1 MPQNSALAQQLS
13 KVFSLPP
20 PFEKLSRKHRSHKN
34 RWARMRTHNSR
45 HAAFCL
51 IRVLTAVLL
60 SAGMTVACDQ
70 APQNKQAGAAA
81 PPAVTVAYPLQ
92 KEITEWDEFT
102 GRFEAV
108 ETVEI
113 RSRVS
118 GFLQSKHFNDGQKV
132 SKGDLLFKIDPRPFE
147 ISLAQA
153 TAQLK
158 QAAARLQL
166 AKSDAARAK
175 KLSRRGNISKQKLE
189 ESESQLLEKSASLE
203 AAKARVREVNLNLEW
218 SEVRS
223 PITGRPSDAR
233 VDVGNLISGGPTNST
248 LLTTVVSLDPIHFII
263 IGSEA
268 DFLKYMRLDR
278 AGKRISSRVAPNP
291 VIVRLADETDF
302 KHKGNMDFVDN
313 AIDPRSGTIRARAIF
328 PNPTGILTPGL
339 FGHMRLFGGES
350 EALLIPDT
358 AIASDQARKIVQI
371 AGEDGSIAPRIVTLG
386 PMVDGLRVIRT
397 GLKATDKIVIK
408 GLQRIRPG
416 QKVNAELGTI
426 EMRPAK
432 NN

>member
-1 MPQNSALAQQLS
+1 
-13 KVFSLPP
+13 
-20 PFEKLSRKHRSHKN
+20 
-34 RWARMRTHNSR
+34 MRTNISQ
-45 HAAFCL
+45 HAAVRL
-51 IRVLTAVLL
+51 IRILTVIAL
-60 SAGMTVACDQ
+60 STGMTFACDQ
-70 APQNKQAGAAA
+70 ASPEKQRSAA
-81 PPAVTVAYPLQ
+81 PPAVTVAYPVQQ
-92 KEITEWDEFT
+92 KITEWDEFT

-113 RSRVS
+113 RARVS
-118 GFLQSKHFNDGQKV
+118 GFLESKHFNDGQEV
-132 SKGDLLFKIDPRPFE
+132 NKGDLLFKIDPRPFE

-153 TAQLK
+153 NAQVE
-158 QAAARLQL
+158 QAAAQLQI
-166 AKSDAARAK
+166 AKSDAERAK
-175 KLSRRGNISKQKLE
+175 KLSRKRTISKQELE
-189 ESESQLLEKSASLE
+189 ESQALQREKTALLE
-203 AAKARVREVNLNLEW
+203 AAKSRVMEVKLDLEW

-233 VDVGNLISGGPTNST
+233 VDIGNLISGGPTNST

-278 AGKRISSRVAPNP
+278 AGKRTSSRVAPNP
-291 VIVRLADETDF
+291 VNVRLADETEF
-302 KHKGNMDFVDN
+302 KHRGNMNFVDN
-313 AIDPRSGTIRARAIF
+313 AIDVKSGTIRARAIF

-350 EALLIPDT
+350 DALLIPDT

-371 AGEDGSIAPRIVTLG
+371 SLDDGSVAPRIVTLG

-416 QKVNAELGTI
+416 QKVTAELGKI
-426 EMRPAK
+426 ETPPAQ
-432 NN
+432 

>member
-1 MPQNSALAQQLS
+1 MVA
-13 KVFSLPP
+13 
-20 PFEKLSRKHRSHKN
+20 
-34 RWARMRTHNSR
+34 
-45 HAAFCL
+45 
-51 IRVLTAVLL
+51 L
-60 SAGMTVACDQ
+60 SASLTFACDQ
-70 APQNKQAGAAA
+70 APEKEQQGATA
-81 PPAVTVAYPLQ
+81 PPAVTVAYPVQ
-92 KEITEWDEFT
+92 KNITEWDEFT

-118 GFLQSKHFNDGQKV
+118 GFLESKHFNDGQRV
-132 SKGDLLFKIDPRPFE
+132 NKGALLFKIDPRPFE

-153 TAQLK
+153 TAQVE
-158 QAAARLQL
+158 QAAARLQI
-166 AKSDAARAK
+166 AKSDTERAER
-175 KLSRRGNISKQKLE
+175 LSRKGNLSKQ
-189 ESESQLLEKSASLE
+189 SLE
-203 AAKARVREVNLNLEW
+203 ASQALQRERTALLNEAKARVMEVKLDLEW

-223 PITGRPSDAR
+223 PISGRPSDAR
-233 VDVGNLISGGPTNST
+233 VDIGNLISGGPANST

-278 AGKRISSRVAPNP
+278 SGKRTSSRVAPNP
-291 VIVRLADETDF
+291 VIVRLADESSF

-339 FGHMRLFGGES
+339 FGQLRLFGGES
-350 EALLIPDT
+350 DALLIPDT

-371 AGEDGSIAPRIVTLG
+371 ANDDGSVAPRIVTLG

-416 QKVNAELGTI
+416 QMVTAELETI
-426 EMRPAK
+426 ETRPAQK
-432 NN
+432 

>member
-1 MPQNSALAQQLS
+1 M
-13 KVFSLPP
+13 
-20 PFEKLSRKHRSHKN
+20 RKIISQHV
-34 RWARMRTHNSR
+34 
-45 HAAFCL
+45 AFRL
-51 IRVLTAVLL
+51 IRILAAVAL
-60 SAGMTVACDQ
+60 SASLTFACDQ
-70 APQNKQAGAAA
+70 APQEKQQGAAP
-81 PPAVTVAYPLQ
+81 PPAVTVAYPVQ

-108 ETVEI
+108 ENVEI

-118 GFLQSKHFNDGQKV
+118 GYLESKHFNDGQEV

-153 TAQLK
+153 RAQLE
-158 QAAARLQL
+158 QAAAQLQF
-166 AKSDAARAK
+166 AVSNANRTKS
-175 KLSRRGNISKQKLE
+175 LSRRGNVSEQKLE
-189 ESESQLLEKSASLE
+189 ESEALLRERKALLE
-203 AAKARVREVNLNLEW
+203 AAKARVDEVKLDLEW

-233 VDVGNLISGGPTNST
+233 VDIGNLISGGPTNST

-278 AGKRISSRVAPNP
+278 SGKRASSRGAPNP
-291 VIVRLADETDF
+291 VIVRLADEADY
-302 KHKGNMDFVDN
+302 KHKGNMDFLDN
-313 AIDPRSGTIRARAIF
+313 AIDTRSGTIRARAIF
-328 PNPTGILTPGL
+328 PNPTGILTTGL
-339 FGHMRLFGGES
+339 FGRMRLFGGES
-350 EALLIPDT
+350 DALLIPDT

-371 AGEDGSIAPRIVTLG
+371 ANDDGSVAPRIVTLG

-416 QKVNAELGTI
+416 QKVRTELGTI
-426 EMRPAK
+426 EMRPAQ
-432 NN
+432 N

>member
-1 MPQNSALAQQLS
+1 
-13 KVFSLPP
+13 
-20 PFEKLSRKHRSHKN
+20 
-34 RWARMRTHNSR
+34 MRVNISQ
-45 HAAFCL
+45 HAAVRL
-51 IRVLTAVLL
+51 IRILTVIAL
-60 SAGMTVACDQ
+60 STSMTFACDQ
-70 APQNKQAGAAA
+70 ASPEKQRSAA
-81 PPAVTVAYPLQ
+81 PPAVTVAYPVQQ
-92 KEITEWDEFT
+92 KITEWDEFT

-113 RSRVS
+113 RARVS
-118 GFLQSKHFNDGQKV
+118 GFLESKHFNDGQKV
-132 SKGDLLFKIDPRPFE
+132 KKGDLLFKIDPRPFE

-153 TAQLK
+153 NAQVE
-158 QAAARLQL
+158 QAAAQLQI
-166 AKSDAARAK
+166 AKSDAERAK
-175 KLSRRGNISKQKLE
+175 RLSRKRTISKQELE
-189 ESESQLLEKSASLE
+189 ESQALQREKTALLK
-203 AAKARVREVNLNLEW
+203 AAKSRVMEVKLDLEW

-233 VDVGNLISGGPTNST
+233 VDIGNLISGGPTNST

-278 AGKRISSRVAPNP
+278 AGKRTSSRVAPNP
-291 VIVRLADETDF
+291 VIVRLADETEF
-302 KHKGNMDFVDN
+302 KHKGSMNFVDN
-313 AIDPRSGTIRARAIF
+313 AIDLKSGTIRARAIF

-350 EALLIPDT
+350 DALLIPDT

-371 AGEDGSIAPRIVTLG
+371 SLDDGSVAPRIVTLG
-386 PMVDGLRVIRT
+386 PMVNGLRVIRT

-416 QKVNAELGTI
+416 QKVTAELGKI
-426 EMRPAK
+426 EAPPAQ
-432 NN
+432 

>member
-1 MPQNSALAQQLS
+1 
-13 KVFSLPP
+13 
-20 PFEKLSRKHRSHKN
+20 
-34 RWARMRTHNSR
+34 
-45 HAAFCL
+45 
-51 IRVLTAVLL
+51 
-60 SAGMTVACDQ
+60 MTFACDQ
-70 APQNKQAGAAA
+70 ASPKKQRDAA
-81 PPAVTVAYPLQ
+81 PPAVTVAYPVQQ
-92 KEITEWDEFT
+92 KITEWDDFT

-113 RSRVS
+113 RARVS
-118 GFLQSKHFNDGQKV
+118 GFLESKHFNDGQKV
-132 SKGDLLFKIDPRPFE
+132 NKGDLLFKIDPRPFE

-153 TAQLK
+153 NAQVE
-158 QAAARLQL
+158 QAAAQLQI
-166 AKSDAARAK
+166 AKSDAERAK
-175 KLSRRGNISKQKLE
+175 RLSRKQTISKQELE
-189 ESESQLLEKSASLE
+189 ESQALQREKTALLK
-203 AAKARVREVNLNLEW
+203 AAKSRVMEVKLDLEW

-233 VDVGNLISGGPTNST
+233 VDIGNLISGGPTNST

-278 AGKRISSRVAPNP
+278 AGKRTSSRVAPNP
-291 VIVRLADETDF
+291 VIVRLADETEF
-302 KHKGNMDFVDN
+302 KHKGNMNFVDN
-313 AIDPRSGTIRARAIF
+313 AIDVKSGTIRARAIF

-350 EALLIPDT
+350 DALLIPDT

-371 AGEDGSIAPRIVTLG
+371 SLDDGSVAPRIVTLG

-416 QKVNAELGTI
+416 QKVTAELGKI
-426 EMRPAK
+426 ETPPAQ
-432 NN
+432 

>member
-1 MPQNSALAQQLS
+1 
-13 KVFSLPP
+13 
-20 PFEKLSRKHRSHKN
+20 
-34 RWARMRTHNSR
+34 MRTTISQ
-45 HAAFCL
+45 HAALRL
-51 IRVLTAVLL
+51 IRILTAVVL
-60 SAGMTVACDQ
+60 SASLTFACNQ
-70 APQNKQAGAAA
+70 APQKKQQGAAA
-81 PPAVTVAYPLQ
+81 PPAVTVAYPVQ
-92 KEITEWDEFT
+92 KKITEWDEFT

-118 GFLQSKHFNDGQKV
+118 GFLESKHFNDGQKV

-153 TAQLK
+153 TAELE
-158 QAAARLQL
+158 QAAAQLQL
-166 AKSDAARAK
+166 AKSDANRAEI
-175 KLSRRGNISKQKLE
+175 LSGKGTISQQKLE
-189 ESESQLLEKSASLE
+189 ASQALLREKTALLE
-203 AAKARVREVNLNLEW
+203 AAKARFREVNLNLEW

-233 VDVGNLISGGPTNST
+233 VDIGNLISGGPTNST

-278 AGKRISSRVAPNP
+278 AGKRPSSRVAPNP
-291 VIVRLADETDF
+291 VIVRLADEVGF
-302 KHKGNMDFVDN
+302 KHKGNMDFLDN

-328 PNPTGILTPGL
+328 PNPTGVLTPGL

-350 EALLIPDT
+350 DALLIPDT
-358 AIASDQARKIVQI
+358 AISSDQARKIVQI
-371 AGEDGSIAPRIVTLG
+371 ANDDGSVAPSIVTLG

-397 GLKATDKIVIK
+397 GLKATDKVVIK

-416 QKVNAELGTI
+416 QKVTAELGIIKTA
-426 EMRPAK
+426 PSK
-432 NN
+432 

>member
-1 MPQNSALAQQLS
+1 MTISQH
-13 KVFSLPP
+13 V
-20 PFEKLSRKHRSHKN
+20 
-34 RWARMRTHNSR
+34 
-45 HAAFCL
+45 AFRL
-51 IRVLTAVLL
+51 IRIFTAVALGASL
-60 SAGMTVACDQ
+60 TVACDQ
-70 APQNKQAGAAA
+70 APPKKQQGAAA
-81 PPAVTVAYPLQ
+81 PPVVAVAYPVQ
-92 KEITEWDEFT
+92 KQITEWDEFT

-118 GFLQSKHFNDGQKV
+118 GFLESKHFNDGQSV
-132 SKGDLLFKIDPRPFE
+132 NKGALLFKIDPRPFE
-147 ISLAQA
+147 IAVAQA
-153 TAQLK
+153 TAQVE
-158 QAAARLQL
+158 QAAARLQI
-166 AKSDAARAK
+166 AKSDAERAER
-175 KLSRRGNISKQKLE
+175 LSRKGNLSKQRLE
-189 ESESQLLEKSASLE
+189 ASQALQRERTALLN
-203 AAKARVREVNLNLEW
+203 AAKARVMEVTLDLEW

-223 PITGRPSDAR
+223 PISGRPSDAR
-233 VDVGNLISGGPTNST
+233 VDIGNLISGGPANST

-278 AGKRISSRVAPNP
+278 SGKRTSSRVAPNP
-291 VIVRLADETDF
+291 VIVRLADESGF
-302 KHKGNMDFVDN
+302 KHKGNMDFLDN

-339 FGHMRLFGGES
+339 FGQLRLFGGES
-350 EALLIPDT
+350 DALLIPDT

-371 AGEDGSIAPRIVTLG
+371 ANDDGSVAPRIVTLG

-416 QKVNAELGTI
+416 QKVTAELETI
-426 EMRPAK
+426 ETRPAQK
-432 NN
+432 

>member
-1 MPQNSALAQQLS
+1 MDLEVIWGMSD
-13 KVFSLPP
+13 KIMSLPP
-20 PFEKLSRKHRSHKN
+20 PFERIARKHRSHKN
-34 RWARMRTHNSR
+34 RWAGVKTNISQD
-45 HAAFCL
+45 AAFHF
-51 IRVLTAVLL
+51 IRILTVVVL
-60 SAGMTVACDQ
+60 SASFTFACDQ
-70 APQNKQAGAAA
+70 APQKKQQGAAA
-81 PPAVTVAYPLQ
+81 PPMVTVAYPVQQ
-92 KEITEWDEFT
+92 KITEWDEFT

-118 GFLQSKHFNDGQKV
+118 GFLESKHFNDGQEV
-132 SKGDLLFKIDPRPFE
+132 NKGDLLFKIDPRPFE

-153 TAQLK
+153 TAQVE
-158 QAAARLQL
+158 QAASQLQL
-166 AKSDAARAK
+166 AKSDAERAK
-175 KLSRRGNISKQKLE
+175 KLSLKGNLSEQKLE
-189 ESESQLLEKSASLE
+189 ASQALLRESTALLK
-203 AAKARVREVNLNLEW
+203 AAKARVMEVKLDLEW

-278 AGKRISSRVAPNP
+278 AGKRTSSRVAPNP
-291 VIVRLADETDF
+291 VKVRLADETEF
-302 KHKGNMDFVDN
+302 THKGKMDFVDN
-313 AIDPRSGTIRARAIF
+313 AIDLKSGTIRARAIF

-339 FGHMRLFGGES
+339 FGHMRLFGGEFD
-350 EALLIPDT
+350 ALLIPDT
-358 AIASDQARKIVQI
+358 VIASDQARKIVQI
-371 AGEDGSIAPRIVTLG
+371 AHDDGSITPRIVTLG

-397 GLKATDKIVIK
+397 GLETTDKVVIK

-416 QKVNAELGTI
+416 QKVTAELGTI
-426 EMRPAK
+426 ETLPAK
-432 NN
+432 SN